1 MRESDQLVIYGQGY
15 VSIKIKHNQAVVS
28 SILHC
33 KAELCTILNVY
44 FNQTN
49 AVHVAF
55 ITEVLN
61 YIQIMNYSMNPKF
74 L

>member
-1 MRESDQLVIYGQGY
+1 MRESDQLFIYGHWY
-15 VSIKIKHNQAVVS
+15 VSIKHNQAVAS
-28 SILHC
+28 SIFHC
-33 KAELCTILNVY
+33 KAEVCTILNVY